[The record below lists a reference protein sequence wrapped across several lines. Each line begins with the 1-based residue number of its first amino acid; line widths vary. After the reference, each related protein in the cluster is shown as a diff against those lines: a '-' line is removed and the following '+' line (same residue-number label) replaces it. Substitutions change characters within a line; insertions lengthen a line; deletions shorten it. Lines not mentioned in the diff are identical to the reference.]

1 MDWSTWIA
9 TGLSAIVLPTGS
21 WLVGKTITNDK
32 RITAHEEVDKVRFE
46 NIDKNLD
53 EVKGDVKTVDSKL
66 DRLIERFL

>member
-21 WLVGKTITNDK
+21 WLVGKTIANDK
-32 RITAHEEVDKVRFE
+32 RITAHEEVDKVRFD